1 MKTIHLFRIYH
12 SFLLKKWYLI
22 IYLLF
27 ILAALVITLTTIQH
41 VTEDDNH
48 FNIGVVDKDQS
59 SETKLI
65 LNSIGKGSN
74 LGKNVSIKAY
84 DDKQAHTLLKKHKL
98 QGYFVFDKGMTKT
111 FYKQGE
117 LPISVYTYDQ
127 QSMKS
132 VVLSQLT
139 DSVYQ
144 RLMRSMGGILAFQD
158 LAPKASHSDSINVM
172 TDLLITGL
180 NRSGAFNLEPIHLYD
195 TGSYYAITGFLT
207 TVFIFALSLF
217 TVLKMNQD
225 TVLKAR
231 LKMFHFSKER
241 LLIIRVL
248 ITWFYTMLW
257 SIVGVVWIVFSI
269 PNTFELYNWPTLAIH
284 LSYYV
289 TFLILWLLLIELLT
303 TGLLNSIS
311 KVILAIVILVLSGLT
326 IPTIFLQHIA
336 NGVFNIQPFAVV
348 TNQLLEIILN
358 NYILELHP
366 SFYLSF
372 IALVLIGI
380 GYRVAHDNFK
390 IPITIQDLDQTTA
403 SKSFV
408 NKIKQSDYVTI
419 KKVDEDESYI
429 EDDVTKKEAIL
440 SMQIPKGFSQKLKEN
455 RLKETIQ
462 LYGRDDF
469 IGGIAVEIVSS
480 SLYEQQIPNI
490 IYEHLED
497 MKQHQS
503 IDAINKSYHK
513 HTPESKI
520 KFVSLT
526 KQAQQSI
533 SISLIFAVILFVSA
547 VQVVL
552 HYRLNQQAALQ
563 RLSQYHL
570 SRFKLY
576 STYVM
581 THTILL
587 LLVLLA
593 VSLYLSQPL
602 SLIFYLKSLLLILIY
617 EIGIVFIL
625 FHIQTISHRLFM
637 TFIYALAMGIV
648 YLIIF
653 M

>member
-1 MKTIHLFRIYH
+1 MKPYIQLVVFKQWLQYI
-12 SFLLKKWYLI
+12 LL
-22 IYLLF
+22 
-27 ILAALVITLTTIQH
+27 VTTI
-41 VTEDDNH
+41 V
-48 FNIGVVDKDQS
+48 
-59 SETKLI
+59 
-65 LNSIGKGSN
+65 
-74 LGKNVSIKAY
+74 
-84 DDKQAHTLLKKHKL
+84 
-98 QGYFVFDKGMTKT
+98 
-111 FYKQGE
+111 
-117 LPISVYTYDQ
+117 
-127 QSMKS
+127 
-132 VVLSQLT
+132 
-139 DSVYQ
+139 
-144 RLMRSMGGILAFQD
+144 
-158 LAPKASHSDSINVM
+158 
-172 TDLLITGL
+172 
-180 NRSGAFNLEPIHLYD
+180 
-195 TGSYYAITGFLT
+195 
-207 TVFIFALSLF
+207 
-217 TVLKMNQD
+217 
-225 TVLKAR
+225 
-231 LKMFHFSKER
+231 
-241 LLIIRVL
+241 
-248 ITWFYTMLW
+248 
-257 SIVGVVWIVFSI
+257 
-269 PNTFELYNWPTLAIH
+269 
-284 LSYYV
+284 
-289 TFLILWLLLIELLT
+289 
-303 TGLLNSIS
+303 
-311 KVILAIVILVLSGLT
+311 
-326 IPTIFLQHIA
+326 
-336 NGVFNIQPFAVV
+336 
-348 TNQLLEIILN
+348 
-358 NYILELHP
+358 
-366 SFYLSF
+366 

-419 KKVDEDESYI
+419 KKVD

-490 IYEHLED
+490 IYEHFED

-526 KQAQQSI
+526 KQAQHSI

-547 VQVVL
+547 VQVVI

-593 VSLYLSQPL
+593 VSLSLSQPL

>member
-27 ILAALVITLTTIQH
+27 ILAALLITLTTIQH

-98 QGYFVFDKGMTKT
+98 QGYFVFDKGMTKA

-195 TGSYYAITGFLT
+195 TGSYYAITGLNRSGAFNLEPIHLYDTGSYYAITGFLT

-241 LLIIRVL
+241 LLIIRTL

-269 PNTFELYNWPTLAIH
+269 PNIFELYNWPTLAIH

-372 IALVLIGI
+372 IALLI
-380 GYRVAHDNFK
+380 
-390 IPITIQDLDQTTA
+390 
-403 SKSFV
+403 
-408 NKIKQSDYVTI
+408 
-419 KKVDEDESYI
+419 
-429 EDDVTKKEAIL
+429 
-440 SMQIPKGFSQKLKEN
+440 
-455 RLKETIQ
+455 
-462 LYGRDDF
+462 
-469 IGGIAVEIVSS
+469 
-480 SLYEQQIPNI
+480 
-490 IYEHLED
+490 
-497 MKQHQS
+497 
-503 IDAINKSYHK
+503 IN
-513 HTPESKI
+513 
-520 KFVSLT
+520 
-526 KQAQQSI
+526 
-533 SISLIFAVILFVSA
+533 
-547 VQVVL
+547 
-552 HYRLNQQAALQ
+552 
-563 RLSQYHL
+563 
-570 SRFKLY
+570 
-576 STYVM
+576 
-581 THTILL
+581 
-587 LLVLLA
+587 LA
-593 VSLYLSQPL
+593 VLVWRYRQ
-602 SLIFYLKSLLLILIY
+602 
-617 EIGIVFIL
+617 
-625 FHIQTISHRLFM
+625 
-637 TFIYALAMGIV
+637 
-648 YLIIF
+648 
-653 M
+653 

>member
-1 MKTIHLFRIYH
+1 
-12 SFLLKKWYLI
+12 
-22 IYLLF
+22 
-27 ILAALVITLTTIQH
+27 
-41 VTEDDNH
+41 
-48 FNIGVVDKDQS
+48 
-59 SETKLI
+59 
-65 LNSIGKGSN
+65 
-74 LGKNVSIKAY
+74 
-84 DDKQAHTLLKKHKL
+84 
-98 QGYFVFDKGMTKT
+98 
-111 FYKQGE
+111 
-117 LPISVYTYDQ
+117 
-127 QSMKS
+127 
-132 VVLSQLT
+132 
-139 DSVYQ
+139 
-144 RLMRSMGGILAFQD
+144 
-158 LAPKASHSDSINVM
+158 
-172 TDLLITGL
+172 
-180 NRSGAFNLEPIHLYD
+180 
-195 TGSYYAITGFLT
+195 
-207 TVFIFALSLF
+207 
-217 TVLKMNQD
+217 
-225 TVLKAR
+225 
-231 LKMFHFSKER
+231 
-241 LLIIRVL
+241 
-248 ITWFYTMLW
+248 
-257 SIVGVVWIVFSI
+257 
-269 PNTFELYNWPTLAIH
+269 
-284 LSYYV
+284 
-289 TFLILWLLLIELLT
+289 
-303 TGLLNSIS
+303 
-311 KVILAIVILVLSGLT
+311 
-326 IPTIFLQHIA
+326 
-336 NGVFNIQPFAVV
+336 
-348 TNQLLEIILN
+348 
-358 NYILELHP
+358 
-366 SFYLSF
+366 
-372 IALVLIGI
+372 
-380 GYRVAHDNFK
+380 
-390 IPITIQDLDQTTA
+390 
-403 SKSFV
+403 
-408 NKIKQSDYVTI
+408 
-419 KKVDEDESYI
+419 
-429 EDDVTKKEAIL
+429 
-440 SMQIPKGFSQKLKEN
+440 MQIPKGFSQKLKEN

-526 KQAQQSI
+526 KQAQHSI

-547 VQVVL
+547 VQVVI